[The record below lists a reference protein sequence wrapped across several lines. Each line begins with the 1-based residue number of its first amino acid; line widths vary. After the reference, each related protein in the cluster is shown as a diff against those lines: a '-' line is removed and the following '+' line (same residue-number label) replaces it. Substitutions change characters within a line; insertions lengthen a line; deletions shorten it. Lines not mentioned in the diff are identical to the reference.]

1 MAPTGIEPVLA
12 DRKSAVL
19 ATRRRG
25 LRRASVGAA
34 DVGRDLRFRLDL
46 WIDCERMFAGTGRP
60 RKPMER
66 MKARELRLQ
75 GMPIKRIARALDV
88 SPSSVFYWTR
98 DIELSAEQIR
108 RNLRGPSGPQD
119 PARVA
124 RRAASWRR
132 RSREKRLGYQ
142 LDGRHRARRAD
153 PLHMAGCMLY
163 WAEGTKS
170 RNKVSFS
177 NSDLNM
183 IRFFGRF
190 LRESLEVQPEQL
202 TIRLNVY
209 TGNGISV
216 SEIEDHW
223 LNALGLPRS
232 VLRGHTLNHTPT
244 SSSGQKTA
252 RLPYGVCSLTVLKS
266 THLVQ
271 HIYGAIQEYWGFEE
285 PRWLDGQPVTK
296 RPPAPAGPS
305 ARGGGS
311 RPRRRRLTARRTARP
326 Q

>member
-1 MAPTGIEPVLA
+1 MF
-12 DRKSAVL
+12 
-19 ATRRRG
+19 
-25 LRRASVGAA
+25 
-34 DVGRDLRFRLDL
+34 VGR
-46 WIDCERMFAGTGRP
+46 GKP
-60 RKPMER
+60 RKPVER
-66 MKARELRLQ
+66 VKARELRLR
-75 GMPIKRIARALDV
+75 GMPIKRIARALGV
-88 SPSSVFYWTR
+88 SPSSVVYWTR
-98 DIELSAEQIR
+98 DIQLSEEQAR

-142 LDGRHRARRAD
+142 LDGRQRARRAD

-170 RNKVSFS
+170 RNTISFS

-183 IRFFGRF
+183 VRFFARF

-216 SEIEDHW
+216 SQIEDHW

-244 SSSGQKTA
+244 SSSGRKTD
-252 RLPYGVCSLTVLKS
+252 RLPYGVCSLAVLKS

-271 HIYGAIQEYWGFEE
+271 HIYGAIQEYGGFEE
-285 PRWLDGQPVTK
+285 SRWLDGPPVKK
-296 RPPAPAGPS
+296 RPAAPAGPS

-311 RPRRRRLTARRTARP
+311 RPRRRRLTVRRTARP

>member
-1 MAPTGIEPVLA
+1 
-12 DRKSAVL
+12 
-19 ATRRRG
+19 
-25 LRRASVGAA
+25 
-34 DVGRDLRFRLDL
+34 
-46 WIDCERMFAGTGRP
+46 MFVGTGKP
-60 RKPMER
+60 RKPVER
-66 MKARELRLQ
+66 VKARELRLR
-75 GMPIKRIARALDV
+75 GMSIKRIARALGV
-88 SPSSVFYWTR
+88 SPSSVFHWTR
-98 DIELSAEQIR
+98 DIQLSEEQAR
-108 RNLRGPSGPQD
+108 RNLPGPSGPQD

-170 RNKVSFS
+170 RNTISFS

-183 IRFFGRF
+183 VGFFARF

-223 LNALGLPRS
+223 LNALCLPRS

-244 SSSGQKTA
+244 SSSGRKTD

-271 HIYGAIQEYWGFEE
+271 HIYGAIQEYGGFEE
-285 PRWLDGQPVTK
+285 PRWLDGPPVKK
-296 RPPAPAGPS
+296 RPAAPAAPS
-305 ARGGGS
+305 ACGGDS
-311 RPRRRRLTARRTARP
+311 PPRRRRRTARRTGPPR
-326 Q
+326 